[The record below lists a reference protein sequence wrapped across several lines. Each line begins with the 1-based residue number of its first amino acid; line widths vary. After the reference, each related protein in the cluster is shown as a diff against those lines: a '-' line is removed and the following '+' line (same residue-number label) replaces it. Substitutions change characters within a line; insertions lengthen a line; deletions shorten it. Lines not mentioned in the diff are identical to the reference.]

1 MAENTIHD
9 SAFPVPN
16 EYKASGMTLQDWF
29 AGQALA
35 GLLANGSDLDFDD
48 LTDIAYLV
56 SRKMM
61 MAKYT
66 EEKYHD
72 WRND

>member
-1 MAENTIHD
+1 
-9 SAFPVPN
+9 
-16 EYKASGMTLQDWF
+16 MTLQDWF

-35 GLLANGSDLDFDD
+35 GLLANGLDLDFDD